1 MPKGTGDR
9 NSSVEQMTE
18 PARRP
23 TEVSGRLLL
32 QLAIVAIAGFGL
44 GSCAHDEVSV
54 EPAPTVPPYS
64 GPSRSV
70 SNIITVGDT
79 LELFVLEDAA
89 FNGNY
94 KVREKGDIILPKVGR
109 ISVSGLSPETAQEK
123 VKGVLE
129 SSQLKSASVILDRV
143 QKAGLREFSE
153 VPKMLV
159 FITGK
164 VARPGQ
170 HMVAIENGSRV
181 YAYEAILIAGG
192 TSPFADEQH
201 SYILRR
207 GASGA
212 RTKIPLNIR
221 AIRQG
226 SGTDVALMEGD
237 MIVVP
242 ERRFAL

>member
-1 MPKGTGDR
+1 MPKGSGDR

-32 QLAIVAIAGFGL
+32 QLAIMAIAGFGL
-44 GSCAHDEVSV
+44 GSCGHDEVSV
-54 EPAPTVPPYS
+54 EAAPAVPPYS
-64 GPSRSV
+64 AASRSV
-70 SNIITVGDT
+70 SNTIAVGDT
-79 LELFVLEDAA
+79 LELFVLEDGA

-109 ISVSGLSPETAQEK
+109 ISVSGLSPEAAQEK
-123 VKGVLE
+123 VRGVLE

-164 VARPGQ
+164 VARPAHGGNR
-170 HMVAIENGSRV
+170 EWFPRV
-181 YAYEAILIAGG
+181 CL
-192 TSPFADEQH
+192 
-201 SYILRR
+201 
-207 GASGA
+207 
-212 RTKIPLNIR
+212 
-221 AIRQG
+221 
-226 SGTDVALMEGD
+226 
-237 MIVVP
+237 
-242 ERRFAL
+242 